1 VTPEEISTYFRNLFP
16 QADAMYAVES
26 AGDRGAVVR
35 LNVHADQHLR
45 PGNTVAGPALMALA
59 DVAVWV
65 AVQAQVGPE
74 LDIATVNLSIDFLRR
89 PPANDVRAV
98 VRLLKVGRRLCV
110 GDVVMYADGEAD
122 PVARASVTFA
132 IPTAPVEPE
141 PEPAPA

>member
-1 VTPEEISTYFRNLFP
+1 MTPEEISTYFRTMFP
-16 QADAMYAVES
+16 DADSMYAVES

-35 LNVHADQHLR
+35 LNFDADHHVR

-65 AVQAQVGPE
+65 AVQAEVGPN

-89 PPANDVRAV
+89 PPAGDVRAV
-98 VRLLKVGRRLCV
+98 VRLLKVGRRLSV
-110 GDVVMYADGEAD
+110 GDVVMYADGAAD

-132 IPTAPVEPE
+132 VPAPQA
-141 PEPAPA
+141 EPAPA